1 MFLLNRLIL
10 PFYYDKIRPIKK
22 LDSVQCFF
30 IGNPGE
36 MMVHVI
42 DSIRNA
48 MGSEFTPRKVI
59 EYFRENQM
67 ILLVER
73 LEAYLRC

>member
-1 MFLLNRLIL
+1 M
-10 PFYYDKIRPIKK
+10 
-22 LDSVQCFF
+22 FF

-73 LEAYLRC
+73 LEAYLRCWKVATKTTHVPLVTQTPRSA